1 MVCNI
6 EIMMCGNS
14 ARKPLVIFVLNQVTR
29 VKLRSLR
36 NDFYTLFTSISI
48 QMILSSEQV
57 TLELSFEEVDKE
69 RQGIM
74 FNVSLICFN
83 RLLWGTE
90 KCKMTYIKHGIN
102 KANVTSTKCNYL
114 ASSFFLKATYE
125 FYKQQTTSTGQCKIN
140 YQHWE

>member
-6 EIMMCGNS
+6 EIMMCDINS
-14 ARKPLVIFVLNQVTR
+14 ARKPHVIFVLNQVTR
-29 VKLRSLR
+29 VKLCSIR

-69 RQGIM
+69 RRGIM

-83 RLLWGTE
+83 RLLRGTE
-90 KCKMTYIKHGIN
+90 KI
-102 KANVTSTKCNYL
+102 
-114 ASSFFLKATYE
+114 
-125 FYKQQTTSTGQCKIN
+125 
-140 YQHWE
+140 

>member
-1 MVCNI
+1 
-6 EIMMCGNS
+6 MMSDINS
-14 ARKPLVIFVLNQVTR
+14 ARKPHVIFVLNQVTR

-83 RLLWGTE
+83 RLL
-90 KCKMTYIKHGIN
+90 
-102 KANVTSTKCNYL
+102 
-114 ASSFFLKATYE
+114 
-125 FYKQQTTSTGQCKIN
+125 
-140 YQHWE
+140 